1 MQLFNGTLRCLQG
14 LHTAKFNVKF
24 VAQTYGA
31 TNKTSSCFLA
41 GQQRRYANTPAIAM
55 SSEQFDAP
63 TSDASKTP
71 LITAHGLFGSKQNWR
86 SVSRAIAKE
95 THRRIYTVDLRN
107 HGDSPH
113 TDTHGSPGMTADI
126 AAFLAAKSINKTSLM
141 GHSMGGRAVMHFA
154 LTNPHLVD
162 RLIVVDISPVSIP
175 RTIDDMDGIMSAML
189 EVSLPAELSLSEG
202 RQRSKKQLLK
212 TVGADS
218 VDFILLNLRKRPQTG
233 EFYWACNVEVLR
245 RSLTGFLDYGQNI
258 HNKGPFTGP
267 TTFICGTHSEYMNPN
282 DWPQV
287 LHYFPNASLHWLETG
302 HLVHLEKPHDFIRL
316 TTDFLNR

>member
-1 MQLFNGTLRCLQG
+1 MQLFNGTLRCLQS
-14 LHTAKFNVKF
+14 LHAAKFNAKL
-24 VAQTYGA
+24 VAQSYGA
-31 TNKTSSCFLA
+31 TNKSSSCLA
-41 GQQRRYANTPAIAM
+41 GQQRNYASVPPIAM

-86 SVSRAIAKE
+86 SVSRAIARE
-95 THRRIYTVDLRN
+95 THRRVYTVDLRN

-113 TDTHGSPGMTADI
+113 TDTHTSPGMTADI
-126 AAFLAAKSINKTSLM
+126 SAFMAANAIQKTSLM

-154 LTNPHLVD
+154 LSNPQLVD

-175 RTIDDMDGIMSAML
+175 KTIDDMTGIMGAML

-202 RQRSKKQLLK
+202 RQKSKKQLLK

-233 EFYWACNVEVLR
+233 EFYWACNVEVLL
-245 RSLTGFLDYGQNI
+245 RSLPGFLDYGSNI
-258 HNKGPFTGP
+258 KGMGPFHGP
-267 TTFICGTHSEYMNPN
+267 TTFICGTHSSYMNPD
-282 DWPQV
+282 DWPQI
-287 LHYFPNASLHWLETG
+287 LQYFPNANLHWLETG

-316 TTDFLNR
+316 TTEFLNS